1 MIEGTRHEDESDKIH
16 YAKGDS
22 LKLEKFLRQER
33 EATARII
40 KQKCLEH
47 SKKCEACDI
56 LSRRMESQRES
67 TLIKKIWDIVSTEEC
82 PDGRYAI
89 KHAYVHRHDIAETFP
104 PWRSNVREARN

>member
-1 MIEGTRHEDESDKIH
+1 MQMEESNQIFINRESGEILIYPRDETKNEEEWIQRSVIEGTKHEDESDKIH

-22 LKLEKFLRQER
+22 LKLEKFLRQEH

-56 LSRRMESQRES
+56 LSRRIESQRES
-67 TLIKKIWDIVSTEEC
+67 TLIKEIWE
-82 PDGRYAI
+82 
-89 KHAYVHRHDIAETFP
+89 
-104 PWRSNVREARN
+104 NVNT